1 MTEAYAE
8 QMTQAQ
14 SIRNPY
20 FVGQCQKVTGAQLLD
35 SAKSYWVG
43 TMIFMLD
50 RAVHPLQLELLLHT
64 GLARMRYSQ
73 ESVYE

>member
-14 SIRNPY
+14 SIKGIPTLLDSAKKLLVRSCWT
-20 FVGQCQKVTGAQLLD
+20 VQKVTGA
-35 SAKSYWVG
+35 
-43 TMIFMLD
+43 MIFMLD
-50 RAVHPLQLELLLHT
+50 RAVHPLQLELLVHT

-73 ESVYE
+73 E

>member
-14 SIRNPY
+14 SIKGIP
-20 FVGQCQKVTGAQLLD
+20 TLLD
-35 SAKSYWVG
+35 SAKKLLVRSCWTVQKVTG
-43 TMIFMLD
+43 TVIFMLD